1 MNKKFLIWENP
12 KHAVITL
19 MLVLMGIGCI
29 NVFSAS
35 FVAAEDMFGS
45 GFHYLFRYLIFGV
58 VGFGCMLGF
67 SKLDYRI
74 LLNKKIVN
82 TAFIIVAGML
92 ILVDVIGV
100 TNKGAARWL
109 YLGPLSIQPSEFAK
123 LAVIMFTARYLGRMM
138 KNGNKISLIS
148 GDGLMATLQ
157 TVFYCLLVYKQPD
170 LGTAA
175 IIFALMMCI
184 FIIAGI
190 NMGQVAAILGT
201 AALGAVALTVAAP
214 YRMDRIK
221 VWFDPWLDEAGD
233 GYQMVQSLLAI
244 GSGSLTGTNW
254 GQGTGKFF
262 YLPEAHTDFAFAIF
276 CQENGFIGAAALIVI
291 FALLGCAFV
300 RIAMATKD
308 ERGFLLVSGVSFL
321 IIGQAAANMA
331 MVCGILPV
339 IGVPLVF
346 ISYGGTS
353 MVVSMIA
360 IGLALSVYNVDAR
373 REQIE
378 AEEAALPHDERRS
391 NLRFVNKGRWQR

>member
-1 MNKKFLIWENP
+1 MNRKFLIWENP
-12 KHAVITL
+12 KQAILTL
-19 MLVLMGIGCI
+19 MLVLMCVGCI

-35 FVAAEDMFGS
+35 FVAAEDMFGN
-45 GFHYLFRYLIFGV
+45 GFYYLFRYLIFGV
-58 VGFGCMLGF
+58 TGFGLMLF
-67 SKLDYRI
+67 VSRMDYRI
-74 LLNKKIVN
+74 LLNKKLVNAFFIV
-82 TAFIIVAGML
+82 VAGML

-109 YLGPLSIQPSEFAK
+109 YLGPVSIQPSEFAK

-138 KNGNKISLIS
+138 RYKQRISLIS
-148 GDGLMATLQ
+148 GDGVLAALQ

-190 NMGQVAAILGT
+190 NMRQVMAIVGT
-201 AALGAVALTVAAP
+201 AVAGAVALTIAAP

-221 VWFDPWLDEAGD
+221 VWFDPWLDPRGD
-233 GYQMVQSLLAI
+233 GYQMVQSLMAI

-276 CQENGFIGAAALIVI
+276 CQENGLIGAALLILVFVI
-291 FALLGCAFV
+291 LGCAFF
-300 RIAMATKD
+300 RIAARVKE

-321 IIGQAAANMA
+321 VIGQAAANMA
-331 MVCGILPV
+331 MVCGLFPV

-360 IGLALSVYNVDAR
+360 IGLALSVYNVEAR
-373 REQIE
+373 REAIE
-378 AEEAALPHDERRS
+378 AEEGGLPHEERRG
-391 NLRFVNKGRWQR
+391 NLRFVDKGRWQR

>member
-1 MNKKFLIWENP
+1 MNRKFLIWENP
-12 KHAVITL
+12 KQAILTL
-19 MLVLMGIGCI
+19 MLVLMCVGCI

-35 FVAAEDMFGS
+35 FVAAEDMFGN
-45 GFHYLFRYLIFGV
+45 GFYYLFRYLIFGAI
-58 VGFGCMLGF
+58 GFGLMLF
-67 SKLDYRI
+67 ISRMDYRI

-82 TAFIIVAGML
+82 AFFILVAGML

-109 YLGPLSIQPSEFAK
+109 YLGPVSIQPSEFAK
-123 LAVIMFTARYLGRMM
+123 MAVIMFTARYLGRMM
-138 KNGNKISLIS
+138 RYKQRISLIS
-148 GDGLMATLQ
+148 GDGVLAALQ

-190 NMGQVAAILGT
+190 NMRQVMAIVGT
-201 AALGAVALTVAAP
+201 AVAGAVALTIAAP

-221 VWFDPWLDEAGD
+221 VWFDPWLDPRGD
-233 GYQMVQSLLAI
+233 GYQMVQSLMAI
-244 GSGSLTGTNW
+244 GSGSITGTNW

-276 CQENGFIGAAALIVI
+276 CQENGLIGAALLILVFVI
-291 FALLGCAFV
+291 LGCAFF
-300 RIAMATKD
+300 RIAAQAKE

-321 IIGQAAANMA
+321 VIGQAAANMA
-331 MVCGILPV
+331 MVCGLFPV

-360 IGLALSVYNVDAR
+360 IGLALSVYNVEAR
-373 REQIE
+373 CEAIE
-378 AEEAALPHDERRS
+378 AQEGGLPHEERRG
-391 NLRFVNKGRWQR
+391 NLRFVDKRRWQR

>member
-12 KHAVITL
+12 KQAVLTL
-19 MLVLMGIGCI
+19 MLILMGIGCI

-35 FVAAEDMFGS
+35 YVAAEDMFGN
-45 GFHYLFRYLIFGV
+45 GFYYLFRYFIFGV
-58 VGFGCMLGF
+58 IGFAAMMF
-67 SKLDYRI
+67 VSRLDYKI

-82 TAFIIVAGML
+82 AVFFIVAALL
-92 ILVDVIGV
+92 IAVDVIGV
-100 TNKGAARWL
+100 ANKGAARWL
-109 YLGPLSIQPSEFAK
+109 YFAGISIQPSEFAK

-138 KNGNKISLIS
+138 KNRQKISLVS
-148 GDGLMATLQ
+148 GDGLMATMQ
-157 TVFYCLLVYKQPD
+157 TIFFCLLVYKQPD

-190 NMGQVAAILGT
+190 NMKQVMLIVGAAV
-201 AALGAVALTVAAP
+201 ASAVALTLAAP

-244 GSGSLTGTNW
+244 GSGSITGTNW

-276 CQENGFIGAAALIVI
+276 CQENGFIGAAVLITI
-291 FALLGCAFV
+291 FAVLGCAFL
-300 RIAMATKD
+300 RIALNTKE
-308 ERGFLLVSGVSFL
+308 ERGFLLISGVSFL
-321 IIGQAAANMA
+321 VIGQAAANMA

-353 MVVSMIA
+353 MVVSMVA
-360 IGLALSVYNVDAR
+360 IGLALSVYNQEVK
-373 REQIE
+373 REALE
-378 AEEAALPHDERRS
+378 AEGRVPHEERRS
-391 NLRFVNKGRWQR
+391 NLRFVDKGRWQR

>member
-1 MNKKFLIWENP
+1 MNRKFLIWENP
-12 KHAVITL
+12 KQAILTL
-19 MLVLMGIGCI
+19 MLVLMCVGCI

-35 FVAAEDMFGS
+35 FVAAEDMFGN
-45 GFHYLFRYLIFGV
+45 GFYYLFRYLIFGAI
-58 VGFGCMLGF
+58 GFGLMLF
-67 SKLDYRI
+67 VSRMDYRI
-74 LLNKKIVN
+74 LLNKKLVN
-82 TAFIIVAGML
+82 AFFILVAGML

-109 YLGPLSIQPSEFAK
+109 YLGPVSIQPSEFAK

-138 KNGNKISLIS
+138 RYKQRISLIS
-148 GDGLMATLQ
+148 GDGVLAALQ

-190 NMGQVAAILGT
+190 NMRQVMAIVGT
-201 AALGAVALTVAAP
+201 AVAGAVALTIAAP

-221 VWFDPWLDEAGD
+221 VWFDPWLDPRGD
-233 GYQMVQSLLAI
+233 GYQMVQSLMAI
-244 GSGSLTGTNW
+244 GSGSITGTNW

-276 CQENGFIGAAALIVI
+276 CQENGLIGAALLILLFVI
-291 FALLGCAFV
+291 LGCAFF
-300 RIAMATKD
+300 RIAAQAKE

-321 IIGQAAANMA
+321 VIGQAAANMA
-331 MVCGILPV
+331 MVCGLFPV

-360 IGLALSVYNVDAR
+360 IGLALSVYNVEAR
-373 REQIE
+373 SEAIE
-378 AEEAALPHDERRS
+378 AKEGGLPHEERRG
-391 NLRFVNKGRWQR
+391 NLRFVDKGRWQR

>member
-1 MNKKFLIWENP
+1 MNRKFLIWENP
-12 KHAVITL
+12 KQAILTL
-19 MLVLMGIGCI
+19 MLVLMCVGCI

-35 FVAAEDMFGS
+35 FVAAEDMFGN
-45 GFHYLFRYLIFGV
+45 GFYYLFRYLIFGAI
-58 VGFGCMLGF
+58 GFGLMLF
-67 SKLDYRI
+67 ISRMDYRI

-82 TAFIIVAGML
+82 AFFILVAGML

-109 YLGPLSIQPSEFAK
+109 YLGPVSIQPSEFAK

-138 KNGNKISLIS
+138 RYKQRISLIS
-148 GDGLMATLQ
+148 GDGVLAALQ

-190 NMGQVAAILGT
+190 NMRQVMAIVGT
-201 AALGAVALTVAAP
+201 AVAGAVALTIAAP

-221 VWFDPWLDEAGD
+221 VWFDPWLDPRGD
-233 GYQMVQSLLAI
+233 GYQMVQSLMAI

-276 CQENGFIGAAALIVI
+276 CQENGLIGAALLILLFVI
-291 FALLGCAFV
+291 LGCAFF
-300 RIAMATKD
+300 RIAAQAKE

-321 IIGQAAANMA
+321 VIGQAAANMA
-331 MVCGILPV
+331 MVCGLFPV

-360 IGLALSVYNVDAR
+360 IGLALSVYNVEAR
-373 REQIE
+373 REAIE
-378 AEEAALPHDERRS
+378 AEEGGLPHEERRG
-391 NLRFVNKGRWQR
+391 NLRFVDKGRWQR